1 MMMDPITIL
10 SIAFDKSSSTI
21 LCDIKKIQKRIG
33 GNYLTREKIYELLH
47 KSYLMEQKKAY
58 EFQDNYYWNL
68 DYSINPNGFYETIL
82 RYF

>member
-1 MMMDPITIL
+1 MMMNPITNL
-10 SIAFDKSSSTI
+10 SITFNKSSNTI

-33 GNYLTREKIYELLH
+33 GNYLTREKIYELLR

-68 DYSINPNGFYETIL
+68 DHSINLNGFYETVF